1 MFALAVVIV
10 VIFQFGTGYL
20 SFARQFYAI
29 GSNPEAAQLIGLPM
43 QRIVFLAF
51 VTSGAL
57 AGLAGFMT
65 LARFGN
71 ITVEAG
77 RGLELNVVAAVVVGG
92 VNIFGGSG
100 R

>member
-1 MFALAVVIV
+1 
-10 VIFQFGTGYL
+10 
-20 SFARQFYAI
+20 
-29 GSNPEAAQLIGLPM
+29 
-43 QRIVFLAF
+43 
-51 VTSGAL
+51 
-57 AGLAGFMT
+57 MT

-100 R
+100 QGDWALCSALS

>member
-1 MFALAVVIV
+1 MKRV
-10 VIFQFGTGYL
+10 
-20 SFARQFYAI
+20 
-29 GSNPEAAQLIGLPM
+29 
-43 QRIVFLAF
+43 VFLAF
-51 VTSGAL
+51 VISGAL

-77 RGLELNVVAAVVVGG
+77 RGLELSVVAAVVVGG

-100 R
+100 RVRARCSARS